1 MQARLQVRKNL
12 ICASPLAFLGKNMQ
26 TLTIKSIEATS
37 HTETKVLFWY
47 LFASTRGAPVRI
59 KIAKLLRK
67 QPYNIHQLSK
77 ELSMDYKSVKHHMD
91 TLEKNNL
98 VAKINVTYGAT
109 YFLSPLF
116 EENQSMF
123 DEITVKL
130 SSKNSERNNFGG
142 Y

>member
-1 MQARLQVRKNL
+1 MQARLQSRENL
-12 ICASPLAFLGKNMQ
+12 ICASTLAFLGKNMQ
-26 TLTIKSIEATS
+26 TLTLKSIEATS
-37 HTETKVLFWY
+37 HTETKILFWY
-47 LFASTRGAPVRI
+47 LFASTRGGPVRI

-77 ELSMDYKSVKHHMD
+77 ELSMDYKSVKHHID
-91 TLEKNNL
+91 KLEKNNL

-130 SSKNSERNNFGG
+130 NSKNSERNNFGG

>member
-1 MQARLQVRKNL
+1 MQVRKNL
-12 ICASPLAFLGKNMQ
+12 ICASPLALLGKNMQ
-26 TLTIKSIEATS
+26 TLTLKSIEATS
-37 HTETKVLFWY
+37 HTETKILFWY

-59 KIAKLLRK
+59 KIAKLLKK

-77 ELSMDYKSVKHHMD
+77 ELSLDYKGVKHHMD

-109 YFLSPLF
+109 YYLSPLF

-123 DEITVKL
+123 DEITSKL
-130 SSKNSERNNFGG
+130 SSKNSERNNFGR